1 MLYVPQKN
9 KSEKHQQQKLCSK
22 IYSIKK
28 RQEES
33 SRNVYSGD
41 LEDSLG
47 KEELYFRKIT
57 ILMFEI
63 IIVAIMKLCLFKTNY
78 ANIHFYEAKNKKQ
91 HKH

>member
-1 MLYVPQKN
+1 MLYVPKKN

-47 KEELYFRKIT
+47 KEELRLRKIT
-57 ILMFEI
+57 IFDVWNYYSIAI
-63 IIVAIMKLCLFKTNY
+63 IIFFLFY
-78 ANIHFYEAKNKKQ
+78 SIES
-91 HKH
+91 

>member
-1 MLYVPQKN
+1 LLYVPQKN

-47 KEELYFRKIT
+47 KEEL
-57 ILMFEI
+57 L
-63 IIVAIMKLCLFKTNY
+63 
-78 ANIHFYEAKNKKQ
+78 
-91 HKH
+91 

>member
-1 MLYVPQKN
+1 MSKKKSANTNKKN
-9 KSEKHQQQKLCSK
+9 CVKKYTFNENRSEQ
-22 IYSIKK
+22 
-28 RQEES
+28 S
-33 SRNVYSGD
+33 SRNVYSAD

-47 KEELYFRKIT
+47 KEKLYFRKIT

-91 HKH
+91 HKHSR